1 MDAKYEVVG
10 HKTFFE
16 NGKFRHEPL
25 TRAEADAAHESWE
38 RSEKRRQELM
48 PTEQDAINVL
58 FDAWYRLT
66 KDFGWK
72 GDPRRRM
79 PKDGTQFI
87 VLELGSSG
95 QHICHRDEIGFWVSS
110 DGDLWPSDPVLFKA
124 RKDGAP

>member
-95 QHICHRDEIGFWVSS
+95 QQICHRDEIGFWVSS